1 VKLGHPG
8 GFGPDPAWVKRQ
20 AIADALR
27 GVDLLRDPQGRM
39 MCIGF
44 STEEIGEDI
53 LQADADN
60 AEPPD
65 DEASLLTLVNQ
76 LLSREVAM
84 WVFVYT
90 ITDIYGASG
99 IGELVRV
106 VSSYVAEP
114 VLTREQRWTLHQ
126 LCRDLS
132 VPGVPRMF
140 GMSIDLPGYRLR
152 SSPDN
157 LCAVLNELEE
167 FQVRDTDGL
176 HPIAVFVEYLA
187 SGLPPEAADRL
198 QAWSESFVG
207 TRTSHVTALQAIRN
221 SLRVPRDPEPHY
233 CTIYLEPD
241 AADGSLYQVSIH
253 LQEGSQSSQPW
264 WPPDD
269 VSRPE
274 AEVRRLIGEALNSRQ
289 LTGVHPGEVRVEFF
303 VPTFLI
309 NLPVEAWRV
318 GAARIPLGVQYQ
330 VVIRSLTRL
339 RDLGSAHAYLHTKW
353 SRIAAT
359 EFAIPSRPTDTE
371 FRELGEI
378 DWLTE
383 GAVERH
389 HDAMFVSMIKDEG
402 PVCLLLAQTPAPD
415 RCPALAL
422 ALAAGIPILLWSRRP
437 EIDLGSGLRGLLDDA
452 APLGLSELPR
462 RVLTF
467 RGAGPS
473 PPVPAEY
480 LANHLTLLYDDGD
493 RIPDAESL
501 LQAPV

>member
-1 VKLGHPG
+1 
-8 GFGPDPAWVKRQ
+8 
-20 AIADALR
+20 
-27 GVDLLRDPQGRM
+27 

-65 DEASLLTLVNQ
+65 DDDASLLTLVNQ

-90 ITDIYGASG
+90 ITDIYGTSG
-99 IGELVRV
+99 MLELVRV
-106 VSSYVAEP
+106 VSSYLAEP
-114 VLTREQRWTLHQ
+114 VLTREQRRTLHQ

-140 GMSIDLPGYRLR
+140 GMSIDLPGSRLR
-152 SSPDN
+152 SDPDN

-167 FQVRDTDGL
+167 FQVRETDGL

-187 SGLPPEAADRL
+187 SSLPPEAADRL
-198 QAWSESFVG
+198 QAWSDSFVG
-207 TRTSHVTALQAIRN
+207 TRTPRVTAALQAIRD
-221 SLRVPRDPEPHY
+221 SLRVPRDPEPQY

-241 AADGSLYQVSIH
+241 DSDGSLYQLSIH
-253 LQEGSQSSQPW
+253 LQEGSQSGQPL

-318 GAARIPLGVQYQ
+318 GPARIPLGLQYQ

-339 RDLGSAHAYLHTKW
+339 RELGSAYAYLRAKW
-353 SRIAAT
+353 SSIAVA
-359 EFAIPSRPTDTE
+359 EWAVPSRPSDAE

-378 DWLTE
+378 DWLTDE
-383 GAVERH
+383 AVERH
-389 HDAMFVSMIKDEG
+389 HDAMFVSMIKDKG

-422 ALAAGIPILLWSRRP
+422 ALTAGIPVLLWSRRP
-437 EIDLGSGLRGLLDDA
+437 EIDLGIGLRGLPDGA
-452 APLGLSELPR
+452 TPLRLSELPR
-462 RVLTF
+462 QVLAF
-467 RGAGPS
+467 RGARPS
-473 PPVPAEY
+473 PPVPAED
-480 LANHLTLLYDDGD
+480 LAHHLTLLYDDGD
-493 RIPDAESL
+493 RIPNAESL
-501 LQAPV
+501 LQAPA